1 MARQKNFQ
9 NGAQGEA
16 GTAAIDKLLPPP
28 ASRLQAEQR
37 WVALALP
44 HHLGLRPG
52 AVDDCA
58 ALCQPRPNIHDKVQ
72 TSGPEAVHEHRCV
85 GAKAAGVV
93 VPRAARRA
101 AQQRAVELLQDGLGH
116 CAARVGKESR
126 KGWVGRWPGRREEGA
141 QGFVEDAGRQPQHS
155 RLRCAA
161 PLSFHRQKDIR
172 HRTRTYFTCH
182 TPSKERTQ
190 KLATGRPGG
199 GGGGPQP
206 GSSGRRTPTS
216 CRFLLLPLSTLV
228 SAFGSSLEASRMKVY
243 CSAGW
248 PGISTPAKASTASN
262 LKAR

>member
-199 GGGGPQP
+199 GGGSLTWVVGQAHPHLVPLLAPALVHVGQRLWQLL
-206 GSSGRRTPTS
+206 GGEQDEGVLQ
-216 CRFLLLPLSTLV
+216 CRV
-228 SAFGSSLEASRMKVY
+228 
-243 CSAGW
+243 AGDQHACES
-248 PGISTPAKASTASN
+248 IHSQ
-262 LKAR
+262 